1 MLDEKTK
8 KNYER
13 WLASPRLSEEEKQAL
28 RSMKEEEISDSFF
41 RDMEF
46 GTGGMRGKLGLGT
59 NRMNSYTV
67 GRVTIA
73 FGLYLLH
80 RYPSAKKQG
89 VVISHDNRYHSRD
102 FALEAA
108 HILNE
113 EGIPA
118 FLFDA
123 LRPTPELS
131 YAVRKKGACGGIM
144 ITASHNPKEYNGY
157 KIYDDTGCQLLP
169 DDVNEMLRFLNQL
182 PDELE
187 AKAPKDP
194 SPAATAILPPSIDDE
209 YVKEVENCQLN
220 PSLPKQ
226 GFKIIYS
233 PQHGASYENAMRV
246 FRDCGYEVIPVLS
259 QCVHDPAFGATLSPN
274 PETAESFIESIRL
287 AQKEGAD
294 LCVMTDPD
302 GDRCGV
308 AYRSSKG
315 TYERFT
321 GNQSAALLIDYL
333 FSERKEKGLL
343 SSNGVMYDTIVT
355 SDLGRKIAHAY
366 GIKTESFL
374 TGFKYIG
381 NRIDYY
387 EKLGHGPKFEFGYEE
402 SYGCLI
408 RPFVRD
414 KDGIQAILLYSE
426 MALWYHLKGIP
437 LDVAYENLEKK
448 YGYHATKTI
457 SVMFEGQEGLREM
470 TSLMDR
476 LHAHPLKEVAGNKV
490 ARLED
495 YQTSLSLDCQSGE
508 KTPITLEKSNVI
520 RMIFSDSSWIA
531 IRPSGTE
538 PKCKFYVEVYQK
550 DNLGIEQRVDAI
562 FASLKE
568 QLGL

>member
-194 SPAATAILPPSIDDE
+194 SPAKTAILPPSIDDE

-437 LDVAYENLEKK
+437 LDIAYENLEKK

-476 LHAHPLKEVAGNKV
+476 LHAHPLKEVAGKKI

>member
-8 KNYER
+8 KNYEC

-108 HILNE
+108 RILNE

-118 FLFDA
+118 FLFDS

-169 DDVNEMLRFLNQL
+169 DDVNEMLRFLDQL

-194 SPAATAILPPSIDDE
+194 SPAKTAILPPSIDDE

-437 LDVAYENLEKK
+437 LDIAYENLEKK

-476 LHAHPLKEVAGNKV
+476 LHAHPLKEVAGKKI

>member
-108 HILNE
+108 RILNE

-118 FLFDA
+118 FLFDV

-194 SPAATAILPPSIDDE
+194 SPAKTAILPPSIDDE

-437 LDVAYENLEKK
+437 LDIAYENLEKK

-476 LHAHPLKEVAGNKV
+476 LHAHPLKEVAGKKI